1 MCLGQFKPSPATAT
15 VGAVLPPFL
24 KIEKKVPRFWKYLS
38 CLCASM
44 YQNSHLK

>member
-24 KIEKKVPRFWKYLS
+24 KIEKKVP
-38 CLCASM
+38 
-44 YQNSHLK
+44 